1 MTKATRYDP
10 ENQILNTVK
19 TGIKG
24 TLLFLMPL
32 PVLIGAI
39 IHLLKGNVFSSIV
52 AGALFAAFMI
62 TAIIARHGFKL
73 ESRFK
78 QKRLAKAPCMPYKSF
93 AAALLGITTGVT
105 AFMLSGYTLL
115 ASILIGFVALI
126 GFYLAYGVDPRQD
139 KTGNI
144 SLSVDPDEVFEAL
157 EAAEAKIAIIENS
170 RKDIKNIKFDQH
182 LRRIIEKARG
192 ILKLIEDDPKDLYR
206 ARKFL
211 KVYLDG
217 TARVTE
223 SYAKTHGKDASTAE
237 LDKNFQEVLDSIES
251 TFDEQHKKLL
261 ENDQL
266 DLDVKIEV
274 LKTQLKH
281 I

>member
-10 ENQILNTVK
+10 ENKTLNTVK

-24 TLLFLMPL
+24 LLLFIMPM
-32 PVLIGAI
+32 PVLFTAVIN
-39 IHLLKGNVFSSIV
+39 LLKGNIFQSLIS
-52 AGALFAAFMI
+52 GSLFVGFMI
-62 TAIIARHGFKL
+62 AAIIARHGFKL
-73 ESRFK
+73 ENQFK
-78 QKRLAKAPCMPYKSF
+78 QSKYSKAPSTPFKSLAGIILAGSTGLTAWLLADYGLLQSILF
-93 AAALLGITTGVT
+93 AAVT
-105 AFMLSGYTLL
+105 LVAFYT
-115 ASILIGFVALI
+115 
-126 GFYLAYGVDPRQD
+126 AYGLDPRNNTD
-139 KTGNI
+139 DI
-144 SLSVDPDEVFEAL
+144 SLGVDAEELFEAL
-157 EAAEAKIAIIENS
+157 EEAEIKIASIESS
-170 RKDIKNIKFDQH
+170 RKSIRNSEFNRH
-182 LRRIIEKARG
+182 LKLIIEKARG
-192 ILKLIEDDPKDLYR
+192 VINLIEEDPQDLQR

-223 SYAKTHGKDASTAE
+223 SYANTQNKSASTAE
-237 LDKNFQEVLDSIES
+237 LDQNFAEVLESIEA

-274 LKTQLKH
+274 LKAQLKG